1 MKKIFFILA
10 PLALVFS
17 FAFVTSETLPI
28 GARLPMADYQMAN
41 VKTGYFTSVKQEAR
55 ENGVL
60 VMFSSNNCLAVEKI
74 KSRTLDA
81 AEFAQ
86 KNNIGVVF
94 VNSNEAQRNGTE
106 SYDAMK
112 AYFNANKYDWSY
124 VLDAKNALANAFG
137 ANFTPEIFLFD
148 KNMTLVYHGA
158 IDNNLNESGAVTHKH
173 LLEALS
179 AVSANKP
186 VSVTE
191 SPVTGCAIN
200 RLMSD

>member
-137 ANFTPEIFLFD
+137 ANFTPE
-148 KNMTLVYHGA
+148 YHGA

-200 RLMSD
+200 RLMSN